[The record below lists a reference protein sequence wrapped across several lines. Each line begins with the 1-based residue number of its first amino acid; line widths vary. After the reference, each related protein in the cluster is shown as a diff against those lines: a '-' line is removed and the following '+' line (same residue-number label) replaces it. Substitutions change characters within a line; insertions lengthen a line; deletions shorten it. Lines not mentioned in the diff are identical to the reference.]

1 MLKNNTIVLKIIIIF
16 FLLISVFNVKL
27 YVDNYVKLK
36 DESVTV
42 TNTIEKT
49 YGFVD
54 ALEILYS
61 YENLNIDNIEVEN
74 DRCIYTI
81 SFNGQYDE
89 LLSILEY
96 LIGFDEVIS
105 IDNINIKNMKDV
117 TFNIEFIKNK

>member
-42 TNTIEKT
+42 INTIEKT

>member
-42 TNTIEKT
+42 INTIEKT

-61 YENLNIDNIEVEN
+61 YENLNIDNIDVEN

>member
-1 MLKNNTIVLKIIIIF
+1 M
-16 FLLISVFNVKL
+16 
-27 YVDNYVKLK
+27 
-36 DESVTV
+36 

-61 YENLNIDNIEVEN
+61 YENLNIDNIDVEN